1 MRESRTIGGSR
12 CAAVAYS
19 DRVHRSL
26 LRALPLLIATLG
38 GIAEHAAAVPPAGA
52 PAARDRTA
60 PQLVL
65 AAAPPLEREIL
76 DRLRHSQ
83 SWVRRA
89 FAAERLARFDCEE
102 SAELLRGLVRDEA
115 WRVRAFATLACARRQ
130 IELPATTFEREPEVR
145 VLRTALRCR
154 YELPAGPLTELIR
167 RLARS
172 ARLEDQAM
180 ALELAVAS
188 PLDIDGR
195 DAVLDAKE
203 FLGDIIMRMDRVE
216 AGSLSP
222 RLAAITDG
230 KDSGRSYRWRDW
242 YRKNRRDP
250 GLHGAFLVTAG
261 SEPRGRG
268 PIAELALDR
277 FAELERHMQDL
288 SGRAIEI
295 AIAIDCTA
303 SMSGELAECQSGI
316 DALMLFAQDVAR
328 SARIGIVGYRDEK
341 DDWETRGWD
350 LTPSIDE
357 ARDALWTLSADGG
370 GDRPESVLAGLKL
383 AYGRMSWTD
392 AALRSLVVVGD
403 APPRPGT
410 GDQSVELAR
419 RAFAAGIR
427 TFTIAPRAPSEP
439 QPTVDAPA
447 ATPPDPPPA
456 PAPAPAESEPEPNRY
471 DRPGPAP
478 WSPASKRRPTSP
490 WRQKLPPGAVEYWK
504 EIAEA
509 GGGRTVGLP
518 RDASLIAEI
527 AGLTLGDDHQTEF
540 ESFFASWFAL
550 CR

>member
-1 MRESRTIGGSR
+1 MHCG
-12 CAAVAYS
+12 V
-19 DRVHRSL
+19 

-38 GIAEHAAAVPPAGA
+38 GVPDGATAVPPGGGPTSRDAA
-52 PAARDRTA
+52 THEPAASEPVASR
-60 PQLVL
+60 LVL

-89 FAAERLARFDCEE
+89 FAAERLARFDCTE
-102 SAELLRGLVRDEA
+102 SAELLRGLVGDEA
-115 WRVRAFATLACARRQ
+115 WRVRAFAILACARRQ
-130 IELPATTFEREPEVR
+130 IDLPPSTFEREPEVR

-154 YELPAGPLTELIR
+154 YALPVAPLTELIE
-167 RLARS
+167 RLS
-172 ARLEDQAM
+172 GSSRLEEQM
-180 ALELAVAS
+180 IALELAVAS
-188 PLDIDGR
+188 HLDIDGR
-195 DAVLDAKE
+195 DAVLDVKE

-222 RLAAITDG
+222 RLSAITGG

-261 SEPRGRG
+261 SEPRHRG
-268 PIAELALDR
+268 PVAELALDR

-303 SMSGELAECQSGI
+303 SMSGELAECQSGV

-328 SARIGIVGYRDEK
+328 SARIGIVGYRDET

-370 GDRPESVLAGLKL
+370 GDRPESVLAGLRL
-383 AYGRMSWTD
+383 AYGRMSWTES
-392 AALRSLVVVGD
+392 ALRSLVVVGD

-410 GDQSVELAR
+410 GEQSVELAR
-419 RAFAAGIR
+419 KAFAAGIR
-427 TFTIAPRAPSEP
+427 TFTIAPRAPTES
-439 QPTVDAPA
+439 TPA
-447 ATPPDPPPA
+447 KEPA
-456 PAPAPAESEPEPNRY
+456 PNAPSPA
-471 DRPGPAP
+471 RPDEASPDGRGPAP
-478 WSPASKRRPTSP
+478 WSRPTSRKPVSP

-509 GGGRTVGLP
+509 GGGRSVGLP

-527 AGLTLGDDHQTEF
+527 AGLTLGDRHQSEF